1 MDQIIFHVDVNSAFL
16 SWEAVYR
23 LKYLKETED
32 LRLIASAVG
41 GDRKTRH
48 GIILAK
54 SSLAAKCGVKTAE
67 TISEALKKCPNLK
80 LVPPHH
86 DIYKQF
92 SAAFMNILREFSPVV
107 EQYSIDEAFMDM
119 TGTQMLWGEPVAAAN
134 RIKDRI
140 HQELGFTVNIGI
152 STNRLLAKMA
162 SDFQKPNMVHTLFP
176 EEISKKMW
184 PLPVRD
190 LFFCGKVTE
199 KRLHSLGIHT
209 IGELANTDSNF
220 LSAQLKKQGELLW
233 AFANGEDVSLVTE
246 ERTDNKGYGHS
257 VTLPFDVQNTQEAYR
272 VLLSL
277 CEKVG
282 TRIRRDGVRVAVIA
296 VSYKSDML
304 KTSRHQKTLSQA
316 TNQTQEI
323 YRHVQQIFDELW
335 DGVTPIRLLGV
346 HTSGVE
352 SEKEARQLDL
362 FTMANY
368 EKYERLDSAIDK
380 IREKFGDQS
389 VFRATCLEERE
400 SSEKTEQKGELHG

>member
-1 MDQIIFHVDVNSAFL
+1 MQQIIFHVDVNSAFL

-23 LKYLKETED
+23 LKYLNETED
-32 LRLIASAVG
+32 LRLIPSAVG
-41 GDRKTRH
+41 GDMKTRH

-54 SSLAAKCGVKTAE
+54 SPLASKCGVKTAE
-67 TISEALKKCPNLK
+67 TIPEALKKCPNLK

-86 DIYKQF
+86 DMYKKF
-92 SAAFMNILREFSPVV
+92 SAAFMKILRDFSPVV
-107 EQYSIDEAFMDM
+107 EQYSIDEAFLDM
-119 TGTQMLWGEPVAAAN
+119 TGTQMLWGEPLAAAN
-134 RIKDRI
+134 LIKNRIYE
-140 HQELGFTVNIGI
+140 ELGFTVNIGI

-162 SDFQKPNMVHTLFP
+162 SDFEKPDKVHTLFP
-176 EEISKKMW
+176 EEIPQKMW
-184 PLPVRD
+184 PLPVGD

-209 IGELANTDSNF
+209 IGELANTDLNF
-220 LSAQLKKQGELLW
+220 LKDQLKKQGELLW
-233 AFANGEDVSLVTE
+233 EFANGEDVSLVTE
-246 ERTDNKGYGHS
+246 ERADNKGYGHS
-257 VTLPFDVQNTQEAYR
+257 VTLPFNVQDTEEAYR

-282 TRIRRDGVRVAVIA
+282 TRIRRVGVRVSVIA
-296 VSYKSDML
+296 VSYKSDVL

-352 SEKEARQLDL
+352 SEQEARQLDL

-368 EKYERLDSAIDK
+368 EKYEKLDSAIDK
-380 IREKFGDQS
+380 IREKFGDKS
-389 VFRATCLEERE
+389 VFRATCLEERSLPKQTGQE
-400 SSEKTEQKGELHG
+400 EDSRG

>member
-1 MDQIIFHVDVNSAFL
+1 MQQIIFHVDVNSAFL

-23 LKYLKETED
+23 IKNLNETED
-32 LRLIASAVG
+32 LRLIPSAIG
-41 GDRKTRH
+41 GDQKKRH

-54 SSLAAKCGVKTAE
+54 SPLASKCGVKTAE
-67 TISEALKKCPNLK
+67 TIQEALRKCPNLK
-80 LVPPHH
+80 LVPPRHE
-86 DIYKQF
+86 IYKQF
-92 SAAFMNILREFSPVV
+92 SLAFMEILREFSPVV
-107 EQYSIDEAFMDM
+107 EQYSIDEAFLDM
-119 TGTQMLWGEPVAAAN
+119 TGTQMLWGEPLVAAN

-140 HQELGFTVNIGI
+140 YEELGFTVNIGI

-162 SDFQKPNMVHTLFP
+162 SDFQKPNKVHTLFP
-176 EEISKKMW
+176 EEIPHKMW

-199 KRLHSLGIHT
+199 KRLQSLGIYT
-209 IGELANTDSNF
+209 IGQLANTNQIF
-220 LSAQLKKQGELLW
+220 LKDQLKKQGEILW

-246 ERTDNKGYGHS
+246 ERADNKGYGHS
-257 VTLPFDVQNTQEAYR
+257 VTLPFDVQDTEEAYR

-282 TRIRRDGVRVAVIA
+282 TRIRKDGVRVSVIA
-296 VSYKSDML
+296 VSYKSDLL

-335 DGVTPIRLLGV
+335 DGITPMRLLGV

-352 SEKEARQLDL
+352 SEREARQIDL
-362 FTMANY
+362 FTMSNY
-368 EKYERLDSAIDK
+368 EKYEKLDSAIDK
-380 IREKFGDQS
+380 IREKFGDKS
-389 VFRATCLEERE
+389 VFRATCLEGK
-400 SSEKTEQKGELHG
+400 SVQKQTEQEGSRG

>member
-1 MDQIIFHVDVNSAFL
+1 MQQIIFHVDVNSAFL

-23 LKYLKETED
+23 LKYLNETED
-32 LRLIASAVG
+32 LRLIPSAVG
-41 GDRKTRH
+41 GDMKTRH

-54 SSLAAKCGVKTAE
+54 SPLASKYGIRTAE
-67 TISEALKKCPNLK
+67 TIPEALKKCPNLK
-80 LVPPHH
+80 LVPPRH
-86 DIYKQF
+86 DIYKEF
-92 SAAFMNILREFSPVV
+92 SVAFINILREFSPVV

-119 TGTQMLWGEPVAAAN
+119 TGTQLLWGEPLAAAN

-140 HQELGFTVNIGI
+140 FNQLGFTVNIGI

-176 EEISKKMW
+176 EEIPKKMW

-199 KRLHSLGIHT
+199 KRLQSLGIHT
-209 IGELANTDSNF
+209 IGELANTDLNF
-220 LSAQLKKQGELLW
+220 LKDQLKKQGELLW
-233 AFANGEDVSLVTE
+233 AFANGEDVSLITE
-246 ERTDNKGYGHS
+246 ERADNKGYGHS
-257 VTLPFDVQNTQEAYR
+257 VTLPFDVQNTEEACR

-282 TRIRRDGVRVAVIA
+282 TRVRRDGVRVSVIA
-296 VSYKSDML
+296 VSYKSDLL
-304 KTSRHQKTLSQA
+304 KTSRHQKTISQA

-323 YRHVQQIFDELW
+323 YGHVQQIFEELW

-362 FTMANY
+362 FTLANY
-368 EKYERLDSAIDK
+368 EKYEKLDSAIDK
-380 IREKFGDQS
+380 IREKFGDKS
-389 VFRATCLEERE
+389 VFRATCLEENRLPKHTGQE
-400 SSEKTEQKGELHG
+400 EDSHG

>member
-1 MDQIIFHVDVNSAFL
+1 MQQIIFHVDVNSAFL

-23 LKYLKETED
+23 LKYLNETED
-32 LRLIASAVG
+32 LRLIPSAVG
-41 GDRKTRH
+41 GDMKTRH

-54 SSLAAKCGVKTAE
+54 SPLASKCGVKTAE
-67 TISEALKKCPNLK
+67 TIQEALKKCPNLK
-80 LVPPHH
+80 IVPPQH

-92 SAAFMNILREFSPVV
+92 STAFINILREFSPVV

-119 TGTQMLWGEPVAAAN
+119 TGTQMLWGEPLAAAN
-134 RIKDRI
+134 RIKNRI
-140 HQELGFTVNIGI
+140 YHELGFTVNIGI

-199 KRLHSLGIHT
+199 KRLQSLGIHT
-209 IGELANTDSNF
+209 IGDLANTDLTF
-220 LSAQLKKQGELLW
+220 LKDQLKKQGELLW
-233 AFANGEDVSLVTE
+233 AFANGEDVALVTE
-246 ERTDNKGYGHS
+246 ERADNKGYGHS
-257 VTLPFDVQNTQEAYR
+257 VTLPFNVQSTEEAYR

-282 TRIRRDGVRVAVIA
+282 TRVRRDGVRVSVIA
-296 VSYKSDML
+296 VSYKSDIL

-316 TNQTQEI
+316 TNQTHEI
-323 YRHVQQIFDELW
+323 YRHVQQIFEELW
-335 DGVTPIRLLGV
+335 DGITPIRLLGV

-352 SEKEARQLDL
+352 SEQEARQLDM

-368 EKYERLDSAIDK
+368 EKYEKLDSAIDK
-380 IREKFGDQS
+380 IREKFGDKS
-389 VFRATCLEERE
+389 VFRATCLEKR
-400 SSEKTEQKGELHG
+400 SLPEQTGQEEDNRG